1 MTLRTSVSRCQ
12 PAHSPDERDSGRARG
27 YGSAPDTFDAH
38 RAWPCWLTGGGG
50 GSVVRSSLGLAAS
63 RDGAELQKELRTV
76 AVAVRSR
83 TASAAVSG

>member
-50 GSVVRSSLGLAAS
+50 GSGSALATVVRSSLGLAAS
-63 RDGAELQKELRTV
+63 RGGAELQKELRTRR
-76 AVAVRSR
+76 RS
-83 TASAAVSG
+83 A